1 MAAMP
6 RPAKSASLAP
16 AVTPA
21 TAATSASAVASTS
34 PAGPAV
40 AATAPTVSAVSS
52 PAVPATALS
61 LRQVLARNIRLA
73 RVHQGLSQERMAAA
87 AELDRTFIGTLERG
101 VRNISVDNIERLAK
115 VLDMAPHELL
125 DPTLPERRGYDLTA
139 TRAPRSARL
148 YPVPRAR
155 KD

>member
-6 RPAKSASLAP
+6 RPAKSAPLAP

-21 TAATSASAVASTS
+21 TAATSASAVAST
-34 PAGPAV
+34 APAV
-40 AATAPTVSAVSS
+40 PATAPTVSAVSS